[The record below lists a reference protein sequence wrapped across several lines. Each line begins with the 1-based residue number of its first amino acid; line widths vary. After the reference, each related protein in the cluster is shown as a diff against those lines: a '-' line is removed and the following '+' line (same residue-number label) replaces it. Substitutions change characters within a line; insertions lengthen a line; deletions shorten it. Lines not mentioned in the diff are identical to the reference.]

1 MIFIGAYASSTGTHY
16 KLSHQLHHWAITL
29 HVHFKFVAAV
39 DFSIGAGAVIS
50 FVVVVVVVAGGR
62 GRDRDR
68 GRIEWTVRLRIDS
81 TAIKLSFD
89 VSVPIILDL
98 IISPSRQ
105 PCGY

>member
-1 MIFIGAYASSTGTHY
+1 MIFIGAYASTGTQY
-16 KLSHQLHHWAITL
+16 KLRHQLHHWAITL

-39 DFSIGAGAVIS
+39 GFSIGAGVVIS
-50 FVVVVVVVAGGR
+50 FVAVVVVVVAGGR
-62 GRDRDR
+62 GRDR

>member
-1 MIFIGAYASSTGTHY
+1 MIFIGAYASTGTHY
-16 KLSHQLHHWAITL
+16 KPRHQLHHWAITL

-39 DFSIGAGAVIS
+39 GFSIGAGVVIS
-50 FVVVVVVVAGGR
+50 FVVVAGGR
-62 GRDRDR
+62 GRGRDR

>member
-1 MIFIGAYASSTGTHY
+1 MIFIGAYASTGTHY
-16 KLSHQLHHWAITL
+16 KLRHQLHHWAITL

-39 DFSIGAGAVIS
+39 GFSIGAGVVIS
-50 FVVVVVVVAGGR
+50 FVVVAGGR
-62 GRDRDR
+62 GRGRDR